1 MGGELGAIDRYTWDI
16 RDAHV
21 VCRQLGYRAAEL
33 ALRGATYI
41 FGSKGTSRG
50 MEIQWLENVECLG
63 NESVLDECPHK
74 ISFTPGPS
82 LEAGVICES
91 ANLGDY

>member
-1 MGGELGAIDRYTWDI
+1 MGGELGAIDRYTWDL

-21 VCRQLGYRAAEL
+21 VCRQLGYPAAEL

-41 FGSKGTSRG
+41 FGPKGTSQG
-50 MEIQWLENVECLG
+50 MKIQWIEDVKCLG
-63 NESVLDECPHK
+63 NESMLDQCPHK

-82 LEAGVICES
+82 LEAGVICKS
-91 ANLGDY
+91 ANLGHY